1 MGDYKK
7 GTMTSGFN
15 TAEMVIV
22 LKTMPTKEAV
32 DALSRRVLEL
42 LQQKDPSESNYI
54 IVKYYT
60 SLLFHD
66 KLNVLRCHDEAY

>member
-1 MGDYKK
+1 LIFQQIDEVRQVGDYKK

-32 DALSRRVLEL
+32 DALSKRVLEL
-42 LQQKDPSESNYI
+42 LQLKDPSESMKNY
-54 IVKYYT
+54 
-60 SLLFHD
+60 
-66 KLNVLRCHDEAY
+66 